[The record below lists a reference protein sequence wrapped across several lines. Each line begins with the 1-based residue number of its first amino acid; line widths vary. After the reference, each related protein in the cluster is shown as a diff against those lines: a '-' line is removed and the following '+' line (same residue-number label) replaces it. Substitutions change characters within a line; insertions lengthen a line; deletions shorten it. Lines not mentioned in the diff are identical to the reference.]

1 MDFLLIHKI
10 RLFLKKHI
18 NKNISRNIMISKLL
32 YLLLTFA
39 ISAIPLNI
47 AVKMLEGKSNW
58 IKAIIVNMVVAV
70 LSYIIGLKVDNFAGL
85 LSFVILLLVYKV
97 MFRIGWF
104 RAVIAWLI
112 QLGIIAL
119 FWVIVYWFSGITLF

>member
-1 MDFLLIHKI
+1 M
-10 RLFLKKHI
+10 
-18 NKNISRNIMISKLL
+18 
-32 YLLLTFA
+32 LLTFA

>member
-1 MDFLLIHKI
+1 MDFILIHKI

>member
-1 MDFLLIHKI
+1 MYQYDLIYSYI
-10 RLFLKKHI
+10 LSCTSIIFSIL
-18 NKNISRNIMISKLL
+18 ISIL